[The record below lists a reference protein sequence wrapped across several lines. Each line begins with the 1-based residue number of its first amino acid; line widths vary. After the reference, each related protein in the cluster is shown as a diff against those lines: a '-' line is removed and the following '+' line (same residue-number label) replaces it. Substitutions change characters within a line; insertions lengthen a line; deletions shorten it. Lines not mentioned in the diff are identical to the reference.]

1 MLHRWSVVC
10 QSREEPWEWVPDAE
24 RRKRGQRGGKEP
36 GHSHVG
42 GFYSYTRRDRTEDG
56 DPESKSLIMA
66 ERWFYG
72 GCGFSERKRKLIR
85 K

>member
-1 MLHRWSVVC
+1 M
-10 QSREEPWEWVPDAE
+10 PDAE

-56 DPESKSLIMA
+56 EPESKSLIMA